1 MLELVGQVLAYTGV
15 GLVVL
20 VAGFLVIDA
29 LTPGKLG
36 TLVMEGNANAA
47 AIAATTLVSLGL
59 ILWFA
64 IFFTGAGWH
73 GLDDALVYGAVGV
86 GAQAVGF
93 VVLDALTPG
102 KLGVICEDSKL
113 HPAALVSAAVQ
124 IAVALVVCA
133 SLT

>member
-1 MLELVGQVLAYTGV
+1 MLELVGQVLAYSGV

-20 VAGFLVIDA
+20 VAGFFVMDA

-36 TLVMEGNANAA
+36 ELVMEGNANAA
-47 AIAATTLVSLGL
+47 VLAATTLVSLGL

-64 IFFTGAGWH
+64 IFFTGEAWH

-102 KLGVICEDSKL
+102 RLGVICEDAKL
-113 HPAALVSAAVQ
+113 HPAVLQ
-124 IAVALVVCA
+124 IAMALVVCA